1 MAKPQKNSNKGNGT
15 QGQNVT
21 GGTMASAL
29 QKVKAGIGA
38 IAPLL
43 KNEGVDA
50 EIPALGTMQLD
61 ALEKADPVKKSEL
74 DAALSELA
82 DLAKGVR
89 DLNEGLEK
97 RSEELKRLK
106 SWRSSTRMCETG
118 KSS

>member
-43 KNEGVDA
+43 KNEGIEA
-50 EIPALGTMQLD
+50 EIPALGTMQLN
-61 ALEKADPVKKSEL
+61 ALEKADPVQKSEVE
-74 DAALSELA
+74 AALSGLA
-82 DLAKGVR
+82 DVVGGVWVVFVC
-89 DLNEGLEK
+89 LVWCSGVL
-97 RSEELKRLK
+97 
-106 SWRSSTRMCETG
+106 
-118 KSS
+118 